1 MYLPII
7 NDKLSFYIPKIADS
21 TILETVANSLM
32 IAINSFPLKD
42 DVKNTSG
49 KLIQVILYI

>member
-7 NDKLSFYIPKIADS
+7 NDKLSFYIPKIGES
-21 TILETVANSLM
+21 TTLETAANSLM
-32 IAINSFPLKD
+32 IAINAFPLKD

-49 KLIQVILYI
+49 KLIQV